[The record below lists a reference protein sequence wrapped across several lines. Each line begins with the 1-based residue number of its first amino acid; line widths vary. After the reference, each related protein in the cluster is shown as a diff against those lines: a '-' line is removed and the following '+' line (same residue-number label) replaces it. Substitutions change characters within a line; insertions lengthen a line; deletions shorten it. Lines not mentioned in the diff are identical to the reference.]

1 MRVVDD
7 SGIRPD
13 CPAAGTAPQPPK
25 LNKLSPAPNCLNDA
39 ERLRLSAVHKVVQ
52 AAKPR
57 QCVNMSAPQQV
68 RRRIDEK
75 QAALDSHG
83 GAAGELRGTSMTIL
97 QRFAAVLLAAAL
109 SAALAPSA
117 RADDYPVRPVR
128 IIAPFGAGGPA
139 DIYTRVIAQELE
151 KALKQPFVVENRPGA
166 GTTIGTEVVTQSA
179 PDGYT
184 LLVVSGTQTVNETL
198 YTRKN
203 YKLMRDL
210 MPIAPIVDSD
220 LVLVVNP
227 KVPANN
233 LKELLALARKE
244 PGVLNF
250 GSSGP
255 GSNYHMAAELLKNLT
270 GINIVHVP
278 YRGSSGMRTD
288 ILSGQ
293 IQMLF
298 DSVPTM
304 APWIKAGKVRAMG
317 TSGTARSPI
326 LPDVPTIAEAGVP
339 GFQATL
345 WVGLMAPKKTPQPIV
360 ALLNREV
367 SEILR
372 RPAIKASWEK
382 QGATPF
388 IMSQPQFASFMQ
400 AQVDKWAKVIQENHI
415 ALIH

>member
-1 MRVVDD
+1 M
-7 SGIRPD
+7 
-13 CPAAGTAPQPPK
+13 PK
-25 LNKLSPAPNCLNDA
+25 LQ
-39 ERLRLSAVHKVVQ
+39 RLAVVLLT
-52 AAKPR
+52 
-57 QCVNMSAPQQV
+57 
-68 RRRIDEK
+68 
-75 QAALDSHG
+75 AALT
-83 GAAGELRGTSMTIL
+83 AG
-97 QRFAAVLLAAAL
+97 LAQT
-109 SAALAPSA
+109 A
-117 RADDYPVRPVR
+117 RADDYPNRTVKF
-128 IIAPFGAGGPA
+128 IAPFGAGGPA
-139 DIYTRVIAQELE
+139 DIYTRVIARELE

-166 GTTIGTEVVTQSA
+166 GTTIGTGVVAQSS

-198 YTRKN
+198 YTRKP
-203 YKLMRDL
+203 YRLMHDL
-210 MPIAPIVDSD
+210 VPIAPIVDSD

-227 KVPANN
+227 TVPAKN
-233 LKELLALARKE
+233 LGELLALARDK

-270 GINIVHVP
+270 GIKIVHVP

-317 TSGTARSPI
+317 TSGTKRSPI

-345 WVGLMAPKKTPQPIV
+345 WIGLMAPKGTPQPII
-360 ALLNREV
+360 ALLNREIT
-367 SEILR
+367 EILK
-372 RPAIKASWEK
+372 RPEIKAAWEK
-382 QGATPF
+382 QGATPLT
-388 IMSQPQFASFMQ
+388 MTQPEFAAFMQ
-400 AQVDKWAKVIQENHI
+400 AQVDKWAKVISENHI